1 MSLSNADT
9 LHADTDR
16 LIEDGLGLTGGDPED
31 DQSGAQKQQKNGCD
45 ILFDQKMLLHKGF
58 SKEVSLQKIADYRTP
73 VSK

>member
-9 LHADTDR
+9 LHADADR

-31 DQSGAQKQQKNGCD
+31 DQSDAQKQQKNGCD